1 MTTST
6 NFTNDY
12 DGDEDEGEGEGEGE
26 AEDSDGGQY
35 PTLEM
40 LTHPSSLSH
49 LIVMLHDAGLA
60 SVAERAVLL
69 KVSEP

>member
-12 DGDEDEGEGEGEGE
+12 DGDEDEGEGE